1 MPQSTLREAITQVAR
16 NVSLVDG
23 QSMTPYSD
31 DAIVAKLIAAHEL
44 IKAEHEWS
52 EMVAWY
58 TRTLDGAQGL
68 VTVLLPVVDWKNIRR
83 VYHEAYRTPL
93 PLLTSY
99 INPTTSTLMQG
110 YRGLTPEEDNTTDAG
125 RYLVKFY
132 PATLTGTVFFEINRT
147 VDFTDDTTILPIDW
161 WLHVYYASWMYAN
174 DDGTNPGQIEM
185 YMQLAQK
192 RMRQVTAME
201 NSRPSFQ
208 QPNQLIPNDWWESD
222 APYS

>member
-16 NVSLVDG
+16 NCSLVDG

-31 DAIVAKLIAAHEL
+31 DTVLAKIIAAHEL
-44 IKAEHEWS
+44 IKSEHEWS
-52 EMVAWY
+52 EMVLWY
-58 TRTLDGAQGL
+58 QRVLDGTVGL
-68 VTVLLPVVDWKNIRR
+68 VTQLLPVRDWKQIRR

-93 PLLTSY
+93 PLLSSY
-99 INPTTSTLMQG
+99 INPTTSTLMNG
-110 YRGLTPEEDNTTDAG
+110 YRGLAPSEDNTTDAG
-125 RYLVKFY
+125 RYLVQFY
-132 PATLTGTVFFEINRT
+132 PPTWTGTVLFEINNV
-147 VDFTDDTTILPIDW
+147 VDFTDDTTVLPIDW
-161 WLHVYYASWMYAN
+161 WLHVYYATWMYAQ
-174 DDGTNPGQIEM
+174 DDGTNQGQIDM

-192 RMRQVTAME
+192 RMRQVTALE